1 MCLVVDY
8 SEKLVKSDYFGVII
22 YNWWRKVRKIGIF
35 SIKNAYFTES
45 SYEHPKYSGFS
56 IQKNIQWSVFQ
67 AEYTEKSGHSMVFF
81 RKIGKIT
88 IFHTKLT
95 TSISLVGRKIRKIGF
110 YDKTGTIF
118 KSFPLQ
124 EITKIT
130 IIVKYTEN
138 SQNLR
143 LCTIENNSN
152 QSSEKFSPIVSKI
165 WHFLKCHNN
174 CYLTSVN
181 CSHTKISKQQL
192 IAHTSIVKR
201 ITVSVTNTHNS
212 SSNALLC
219 QLVSQAH
226 KLLKQ

>member
-8 SEKLVKSDYFGVII
+8 SEKSVKSDYFGVII

-35 SIKNAYFTES
+35 AKQNAYLLKIHTNNPNIWDFR
-45 SYEHPKYSGFS
+45 F
-56 IQKNIQWSVFQ
+56 KNIQWSVFQ
-67 AEYTEKSGHSMVFF
+67 AEYTKKSGYSMVFF

-88 IFHTKLT
+88 VLHTKLT

-110 YDKTGTIF
+110 YDKTDTIF

-124 EITKIT
+124 EIAKIT
-130 IIVKYTEN
+130 IIVEHTEN
-138 SQNLR
+138 SQNSR
-143 LCTIENNSN
+143 LCTIENKSN

-174 CYLTSVN
+174 CYSTSVN

-192 IAHTSIVKR
+192 TAHTSIVKR
-201 ITVSVTNTHNS
+201 ITVSVTNMHLS
-212 SSNALLC
+212 SSNTLLC
-219 QLVSQAH
+219 QLVSQTH